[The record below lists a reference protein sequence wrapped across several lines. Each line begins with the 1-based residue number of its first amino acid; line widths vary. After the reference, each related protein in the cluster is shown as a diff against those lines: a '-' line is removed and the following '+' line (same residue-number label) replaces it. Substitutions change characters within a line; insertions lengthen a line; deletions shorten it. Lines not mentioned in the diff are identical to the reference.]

1 MSIIGESFEDYV
13 QNQISVRQILHGKK
27 NRSNADLN
35 ILSNQN
41 AWIKLASSVEV
52 VKPKTKE
59 KLKEEG
65 LELTDKEYI
74 EYSKNFGEDK
84 LKAIGLTNPAPF
96 MGTQLAKKAVL
107 FNGLSTIN
115 PSELDPQDNVK
126 TKGTYSQRAGVLNRT
141 AEVWN
146 NEFAYGLGGTTFGI
160 VPPPGITDIS
170 IQCKNRGSIRE
181 ATVNLIAQ
189 NKFQFELIEMLYLRL
204 GYSMMLE
211 WGWDK
216 YQKSNTQKIAS
227 VETTIIEDF
236 WFTWRE
242 KSFLTV
248 LDKIE
253 VYRDKYDGN
262 YDGFLGKVVNFD
274 WSFNP
279 DGTYDIMIKLITVGD
294 VIESLT
300 VNLPQKLTSL
310 AEIDEQKNAASA
322 KVVAIG
328 DDAPLIAGATTSTLA
343 YDLFTDIISEGAE
356 KNFTG
361 TRINET
367 GDTIFTGYFGLY
379 ESLEKQK
386 EKAKDSNPELMPI
399 LNAIEESD
407 VNTDRF
413 NYYLTFSELLKK
425 VQEFCIPSINEDKIL
440 GVDLSGDQLY
450 SIYPYQVSLDPK
462 VALVRPCFT
471 EDFSMN
477 NTDEFNSFQ
486 TGIISYWDWM
496 GSIKDFGVLN
506 DGGAIYG
513 KTMNIYLNYD
523 FVSSTLNDVT
533 KNGEIKLFSFLKKI
547 CDGVNGAMGGMM
559 KLEPILRDDR
569 KITIIDQNPILG
581 IQNSEKYKSRFTNNP
596 VQFELFGYNPSGS
609 AQTSNFVRDFK
620 FNTTI
625 GPNIASMITIGAT
638 AEGIKSKN
646 YDGTGFANWNKG
658 LVDRYQMGYDD
669 PKSVDQNKGK
679 IIPNEAAPLTAK
691 ELTQIFKH
699 FVAAEKDTRVI
710 FNIFPRGNVDKKYE
724 NFGLEATAQ
733 RIVLDCPVTGQNW
746 RRYNWTDYSN
756 GVRAWKQKQGRVEE
770 DEQKFAG
777 QYINWL
783 IQAFGGKVKKTT
795 INQFAY
801 YYNLNGDFTNQGKQ
815 LFKSYT
821 KILNNEVY
829 ARTGQPSNSAGF
841 IPVGLDI
848 NCDGISGVKI
858 YNSIDIRQEFL
869 PPAYPGALSF
879 VISQVNHTI
888 GDNDW
893 TTNLQTISTAN
904 TKKTD
909 FSNSTLFSDIV
920 SSISDKLIENVIYTG
935 VEPKTTLTSG
945 FDAENGSSRTGLI
958 YYPETT
964 NKVQVVLHHTA
975 GYATAEQDIAGW
987 RTKPYPLATHYI
999 IERNGKTEHVFGDQ
1013 FWSNHIGA
1021 SSGYN
1026 VKRNKTSYSIELQSI
1041 GYLTPGT
1048 TDRSGNIPR
1057 FKDYVGNLKTVQE
1070 YGGVSE
1076 PYMFDEDNNIVRM
1089 SEGYRG
1095 YNYFQ
1100 SYTAAQLNELYKV
1113 LYKWK
1118 NDIDLSV
1125 NNRNFNDVF
1134 PASGKISRAAFIG
1147 TPGIYTHNSYRADK
1161 IDVMP
1166 QYELLLMLLN
1176 IANLDQN
1183 FRINQIR
1190 TI

>member
-13 QNQISVRQILHGKK
+13 QNQISTRQILHGKK
-27 NRSNADLN
+27 NRNNADLN
-35 ILSNQN
+35 VLSNQN

-65 LELTDKEYI
+65 LELTDKEYS

-84 LKAIGLTNPAPF
+84 LKAIGLTNTGPF

-107 FNGLSTIN
+107 FNGLSTLN
-115 PSELDPQDNVK
+115 PSELDAQDNVK
-126 TKGTYSQRAGVLNRT
+126 TKGTYSQRAGVLNRS
-141 AEVWN
+141 AEIWN

-216 YQKSNTQKIAS
+216 YQNSNNEKIAS
-227 VETTIIEDF
+227 VENTIIEDY
-236 WFTWRE
+236 WFNWRE

-248 LDKIE
+248 LDTIE
-253 VYRDKYDGN
+253 DYRSKYDGN

-274 WSFNP
+274 WTFNP

-300 VNLPQKLTSL
+300 VNLPQAITSL
-310 AEIDEQKNAASA
+310 SDIQDEKDAASA
-322 KVVAIG
+322 IVVSIG
-328 DDAPLIAGATTSTLA
+328 DDAPLISGATTSTLA
-343 YDLFTDIISEGAE
+343 YDLFKDVVSEGAE
-356 KNFTG
+356 VRFEGYCTNDEGEKV
-361 TRINET
+361 
-367 GDTIFTGYFGLY
+367 FTGYFGLY
-379 ESLEKQK
+379 QSLRKEAATAFALQPEK
-386 EKAKDSNPELMPI
+386 MPI
-399 LNAIEESD
+399 LDGVFNDSD

-413 NYYLTFSELLKK
+413 NYFLTFGELLKK
-425 VQEFCIPSINEDKIL
+425 VQTFCIPSINEDKVL
-440 GVDLSGDQLY
+440 GIDISEDQLC

-477 NTDEFNSFQ
+477 NSDEFKNKD
-486 TGIISYWDWM
+486 TGIISYWNWM
-496 GSIKDFGVLN
+496 SSVKPFGVLN

-513 KTMNIYLNYD
+513 RTMNIFLNYD
-523 FVSSTLNDVT
+523 FVTSTLVDTT
-533 KNGEIKLFSFLKKI
+533 KNGEIKLFTFLKKI
-547 CDGVNGAMGGMM
+547 CDGINSAMGGLM
-559 KLEPILRDDR
+559 KLEPVLSKDR
-569 KITIIDQNPILG
+569 IITIIDQNPILG
-581 IQNSEKYKSRFTNNP
+581 IQNSENYKNRFTNDP

-609 AQTSNFVRDFK
+609 AQTSNFVRDFN

-638 AEGIKSKN
+638 AEGIKSRN

-658 LVDRYQMGYDD
+658 LVDRYQIGYDD
-669 PKSVDQNKGK
+669 PTLQDKNKAGS
-679 IIPNEAAPLTAK
+679 IPNEASPLTAK
-691 ELTQIFKH
+691 ELSQIFKH
-699 FVAAEKDTRVI
+699 FVAAEKDTRI
-710 FNIFPRGNVDKKYE
+710 FLNIFPRGNVDKKYK

-733 RIVLDCPVTGQNW
+733 RIVLNCPVTGENW
-746 RRYNWTDYSN
+746 RRYNWKDYSN
-756 GVRAWKQKQGRVEE
+756 GVRDWKQKQGIVKE

-783 IQAFGGKVKKTT
+783 VQAFGGKVKKTT
-795 INQFAY
+795 VNQFAY
-801 YYNLNGDFTNQGKQ
+801 YYNLNGDFITQGKQ
-815 LFKSYT
+815 LFKSFA

-829 ARTGQPSNSAGF
+829 SRTGQPSNSAGF

-848 NCDGISGVKI
+848 DCDGISGIKI
-858 YNSIDIRQEFL
+858 YNGIDIRQEFL

-879 VISQVNHTI
+879 VISQVNHKI
-888 GDNDW
+888 SDNDW
-893 TTNLQTISTAN
+893 TTNLTTISTAN

-909 FSNSTLFSDIV
+909 FSNSSLFSDIV
-920 SSISDKLIENVIYTG
+920 SSITSRLVENVIYTG
-935 VEPKTTLTSG
+935 VEPVTTLTSG
-945 FDAENGSSRTGLI
+945 FDALNSKTRTGLI

-964 NKVQVVLHHTA
+964 NKSQVVLHHTA
-975 GYATAEQDIAGW
+975 GYATAEQDVAFW
-987 RTKPYPLATHYI
+987 RTKNYPIATHYI
-999 IERNGKTEHVFGDQ
+999 VERDGTTEHVFADK

-1021 SSGYN
+1021 QHSLN
-1026 VKRNKTSYSIELQSI
+1026 VKRNKSSYSIELQSI
-1041 GYLTPGT
+1041 GYLTAAASDGGFAGQYV
-1048 TDRSGNIPR
+1048 DYKGNI
-1057 FKDYVGNLKTVQE
+1057 KTPQE

-1076 PYMFDEDNNIVRM
+1076 PYKFDENNNIVRM
-1089 SEGYRG
+1089 TEGYRG

-1100 SYTAAQLNELYKV
+1100 SYTLDQLKALWVV
-1113 LYKWK
+1113 LSKWK
-1118 NDIDLSV
+1118 NKIDLSV
-1125 NNRNFNDVF
+1125 QYRNFNDVF
-1134 PASGKISRAAFIG
+1134 PPSTKTSFTAFQG
-1147 TPGIYTHNSYRADK
+1147 TPGIYTHNSYRRDK

-1166 QYELLLMLLN
+1166 QKELLEMLY
-1176 IANLDQN
+1176 
-1183 FRINQIR
+1183 NQKPPTSI
-1190 TI
+1190 TTV